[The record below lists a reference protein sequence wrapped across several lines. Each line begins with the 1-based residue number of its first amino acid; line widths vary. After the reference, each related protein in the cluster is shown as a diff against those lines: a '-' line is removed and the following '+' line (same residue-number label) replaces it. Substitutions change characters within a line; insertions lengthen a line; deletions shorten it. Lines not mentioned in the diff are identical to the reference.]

1 MESNAGPFH
10 QHFSLAARFVV
21 VAAEYKNKFEP
32 ESSSTF
38 LSRRESFS
46 FSRYT
51 SLPPLPPR
59 PLLPLLLSSKFLDE
73 LSIAHPLSLPQSVK
87 LTHSRKSKDT
97 NIEHLTMSEKK
108 GGKNVGAPAKPPNK
122 SQTSPSVK
130 SVRLQST
137 AHRDLLDIIDTLR
150 SQGLSRHV
158 DLPQI
163 IVCGDQS
170 SGKSSALEAISG
182 MSFPTKD
189 NLCTRFATELI
200 LRRSSITGVKICII
214 PGDDRSN
221 EEKKRLSEFAAAFE
235 NEDVG
240 KVVDAAKTAMGLTGN
255 GKVFSNDIL
264 RIEISGPAQ
273 PHLTIVDLPGLFLAG
288 NRDQSDADAR
298 VVEELVLSYMKKP
311 RTIILAVVSAKS
323 DFALQQVT
331 RHARIQDPTGSRT
344 LGLITKPDTLDIGSD
359 SEKFYVELAQ
369 NKDVKF
375 QLGWHVLRNRSYA
388 TRESSAAQ
396 RNVEEAEF
404 FSKGVWASLKASQ
417 KGAAALQS
425 RLSDVL
431 RDQILLQL
439 PTVLSEIGKGIEES
453 KRSLKLLGESRA
465 SLAEQR
471 RYLVKAG
478 SEFSSLMRAAV
489 DGTYTDPFFKLTNN
503 PSVCRLRAFVQNEL
517 AEFATRMTLK
527 GHALIILESGQTATT
542 AKQAGSTA
550 QVVQRDEYL
559 KTTVMSLIKKSR
571 GRELPGTYNPLIVG
585 ELFAQQCK
593 PWKRLILELIKTI
606 KTNVSKM
613 IAAALFHVTDGATG
627 RNISTNLINPQIQI
641 VGDKLRSKVEELLE
655 PHLSGHPITYNHYL
669 TDNFQKVQGERNS
682 KLLEA
687 KLLNLGG
694 IRYSG
699 NQYTLTMENAKEVAK
714 SLATVIKT
722 DIDKFACSM
731 AVDMAEAYY
740 KVAIKK
746 IIDDVS
752 VLAIEQCLMQALPGL
767 FSSDVACNL
776 DDETVMKI
784 AGESAD
790 SIKERSLL
798 EKKLAVLKK
807 GMLELERARNQHSS
821 ILGEAE
827 K

>member
-1 MESNAGPFH
+1 M
-10 QHFSLAARFVV
+10 
-21 VAAEYKNKFEP
+21 AEK
-32 ESSSTF
+32 
-38 LSRRESFS
+38 R
-46 FSRYT
+46 
-51 SLPPLPPR
+51 
-59 PLLPLLLSSKFLDE
+59 
-73 LSIAHPLSLPQSVK
+73 
-87 LTHSRKSKDT
+87 
-97 NIEHLTMSEKK
+97 
-108 GGKNVGAPAKPPNK
+108 PAKNLGEPTNPPNK
-122 SQTSPSVK
+122 LRKSPNMK
-130 SVRLQST
+130 SLGLQST

-200 LRRSSITGVKICII
+200 LRRSSTTDVKICII

-221 EEKKRLSEFAAAFE
+221 EEKKKLSEFAGAFE

-240 KVVDAAKTAMGLTGN
+240 TVVDRAKTAMGLTGN

-264 RIEISGPAQ
+264 RIEISGPTQ

-288 NRDQSDADAR
+288 NKDQSDHDAR
-298 VVEELVLSYMKKP
+298 VVEDLVLSYMKKP

-331 RHARIQDPTGSRT
+331 RHARIQDPAGIRT
-344 LGLITKPDTLDIGSD
+344 LGLITKPDTLDVGSD
-359 SEKFYVELAQ
+359 SEKFFVELAQ

-396 RNVEEAEF
+396 RNVEETEF

-417 KGAAALQS
+417 KGAATLQS

-431 RDQILLQL
+431 RDQILVQL

-465 SLAEQR
+465 SLPEQR

-478 SEFSSLMRAAV
+478 SEFASLMRAAV
-489 DGTYTDPFFKLTNN
+489 DGTYTDPFFRLTNN
-503 PSVCRLRAFVQNEL
+503 PHLCRLRAFVQNEL

-527 GHALIILESGQTATT
+527 GHALIIMEPGQTT
-542 AKQAGSTA
+542 ASVKPAGCTA

-593 PWKRLILELIKTI
+593 PWKGLIVELIKTI
-606 KTNVSKM
+606 KSTVTKM
-613 IAAALFHVTDGATG
+613 IAAALLHVADAATG
-627 RNISTNLINPQIQI
+627 RNISANLINPQLQI
-641 VGDKLRSKVEELLE
+641 VTNKLGSKIEELLE

-669 TDNFQKVQGERNS
+669 TDNFQKVQGERNR

-694 IRYSG
+694 IKYSG
-699 NQYTLTMENAKEVAK
+699 NQYTLTLENAKEVAK
-714 SLATVIKT
+714 SLATVIET
-722 DIDKFACSM
+722 DMDKFACSM
-731 AVDMAEAYY
+731 ATDMADAYY

-776 DDETVMKI
+776 TDEMVWKI

-790 SIKERSLL
+790 SIKERSIL
-798 EKKLAVLKK
+798 EKKLAVLQK
-807 GMLELERARNQHSS
+807 GMLELERARSQHSS
-821 ILGEAE
+821 ILAEGEN
-827 K
+827 